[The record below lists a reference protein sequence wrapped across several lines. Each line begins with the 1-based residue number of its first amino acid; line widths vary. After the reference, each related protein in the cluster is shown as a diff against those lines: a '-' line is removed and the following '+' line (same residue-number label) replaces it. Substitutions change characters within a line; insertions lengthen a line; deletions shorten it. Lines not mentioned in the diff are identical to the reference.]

1 MNNLE
6 NKLKGEKSFAEKALL
21 ILPLI
26 KKHFEDFDGVK
37 AINKTGESAK
47 FKKVSKEFSD
57 DVNELFNDNAFRCY
71 VSNSTYSVY
80 IKADV
85 RVSNPSGSCTY
96 YGKDIYIGDIDG
108 GAYGREATGIF
119 KYKFNEEPIKE
130 NLLSILATT
139 LESLEAKKAKI
150 AKLKDEIDEIEN
162 SVTYSLKSALS

>member
-37 AINKTGESAK
+37 AINKTGDSAK
-47 FKKVSKEFSD
+47 FNKVSKAFSD
-57 DVNELFNDNAFRCY
+57 DVDELFNDNAFRCY
-71 VSNSTYSVY
+71 VSNSVYSVY

-85 RVSNPSGSCTY
+85 RVSNPSGSSTY

-108 GAYGREATGIF
+108 GAYDREATGIF
-119 KYKFNEEPIKE
+119 KYTFNEEPIKE
-130 NLLSILATT
+130 NLVEILSVTK
-139 LESLEAKKAKI
+139 EDLEAKKATI
-150 AKLKDEIDEIEN
+150 ANLKKDIEALEN
-162 SVTYSLKSALS
+162 SVPYSLKEALK

>member
-1 MNNLE
+1 M
-6 NKLKGEKSFAEKALL
+6 L

-37 AINKTGESAK
+37 AINKTGESVK
-47 FKKVSKEFSD
+47 FNKVSKNFSD

-71 VSNSTYSVY
+71 VSNSIYSVY

-108 GAYGREATGIF
+108 GGAYDREATGIF
-119 KYKFNEEPIKE
+119 KYTFNEDPIKE

-139 LESLEAKKAKI
+139 VESLEAKKDKI

-162 SVTYSLKSALS
+162 SVTYSLKSALN